1 MPEFAHPFV
10 LWLILPLLLGVA
22 WRWFST
28 PASIAVS
35 STKHYT
41 NAPAPK
47 YFAPWHILLFLETL
61 ATIAFIVALARPQ
74 QGVELMPQTQ
84 EGTDIML
91 VLDYSNSMDAYDPDP
106 SLSESTVRRL
116 VAEEAIKDR
125 LDVAREQ
132 IQRFVKRRSA
142 DRIGLVIFGVDAYLS
157 CPPTLDHDHLIAKV
171 DQLTGSLLYRH
182 ERGTNIA
189 GGIGAGVNALVNHSE
204 SRRTMILITDGDHTV
219 DDEVFTPEEAAEVAR
234 DKEITIHTVGI
245 GSDNPFLD
253 TYLRSSGASIQFDT
267 RNLEKIAAITNGRF
281 FRAKDNQGFEDVMDT
296 IDALETTS
304 RVHEALVFQ
313 RDLYP
318 LFLICGAITL
328 ATAFLLRHTLL
339 REIC

>member
-1 MPEFAHPFV
+1 MPEFAHHFV

-47 YFAPWHILLFLETL
+47 YFAPWHILLILEAL
-61 ATIAFIVALARPQ
+61 AAIAFIIALSRPQ
-74 QGVELMPQTQ
+74 QGIEVAPEEQ

-106 SLSESTVRRL
+106 TLSEASVRRM
-116 VAEEAIKDR
+116 VDEGTIKDR
-125 LDVAREQ
+125 LGVACDQ
-132 IQRFVKRRSA
+132 IRRFVERRSG
-142 DRIGLVIFGVDAYLS
+142 DRIGLVIFGVKAYLM
-157 CPPTLDHDHLIAKV
+157 CPPALEHDYLIAQV
-171 DQLTGSLLYRH
+171 DQLYGALLATH

-189 GGIGAGVNALVNHSE
+189 GAIGAGVNALDNHSE

-219 DDEVFTPEEAAEVAR
+219 DDDVFSPSEAAEVAR
-234 DKEITIHTVGI
+234 DKDVTIHTVGI
-245 GSDNPFLD
+245 GSDTP
-253 TYLRSSGASIQFDT
+253 YLGTQLRRMGASIQFDT
-267 RNLEKIAAITNGRF
+267 RNLQKIAATTNGRF
-281 FRAKDNQGFEDVMDT
+281 FRAKDNQGFEEVMDT

-304 RVHEALVFQ
+304 QIHQAVVHE

-318 LFLICGAITL
+318 YFLIGGAL
-328 ATAFLLRHTLL
+328 LLSTAFLLRHTLL